1 VALCRDLKAPVHLD
15 QSGSDCCEIL
25 FSSLG
30 GCGKIQH
37 SRRNYDFDGVLEMVG
52 DQNTLELFRAD
63 PDPATKLKFRRHTKT
78 EHFLA
83 DDEPGSDVASLEVFP
98 SDEEMI
104 AT

>member
-1 VALCRDLKAPVHLD
+1 MQTARCK
-15 QSGSDCCEIL
+15 
-25 FSSLG
+25 G
-30 GCGKIQH
+30 G
-37 SRRNYDFDGVLEMVG
+37 G

-63 PDPATKLKFRRHTKT
+63 PNPDTKLKFRRHTKT

-83 DDEPGSDVASLEVFP
+83 VDEPGLDDASLGDFP